1 MMDNGIKRLVTPAM
15 LHNAKNNIKGDI
27 RLMIVSLVLNML
39 GMPVIM
45 LGIMTDV
52 GREFSNVRDYSYTDF
67 WEFMSGLSMLFM
79 LAAFF
84 CGIGFAMN
92 SFRYLYKK
100 QYVDTMLSFPLG
112 RKGRFLSD
120 YFSGLA
126 VYIAQFL
133 PAFIITLIMDIAGH
147 FIYDGRIFADG
158 NCYVFDM
165 QYSVGD
171 VCTVFSSLLPRIL
184 MFGFGLIIVMAMAYT
199 TAVFVISCTGK
210 SNDNV
215 FTVILFNGLLVGM
228 LIKFPMIA
236 CDVLDDIC
244 SNGILEDRVIN
255 FTIPYFSPAG
265 ALFYLFYT
273 VLEHAEKRVG
283 SFLLWLPIT
292 AAVTAGYAFLTY
304 LVYRRRKAEQT
315 GKPVVF
321 DLFFYALMAMAVSL
335 ALFVDLDEF
344 SAIPLIFVAVACFVA
359 SVGRSRGFSTLGRDS
374 VAFLVSV
381 VFTAVMYMLSC
392 GVLEAADAYV
402 PPASAIDRIYMDYG
416 GMNDSDHYYVNTD
429 LFDVD
434 DCTYLP
440 YVSDRESIDIV
451 RKLHRNSAAKGEF
464 RRAYDDDSPYR
475 TLTIVYKLKTGGKVI
490 REYTVY
496 GDELEMLY
504 SIDYALK
511 RDTSPRA

>member
-27 RLMIVSLVLNML
+27 RLMIVGLVLNML

-52 GREFSNVRDYSYTDF
+52 GREFSNVRDHSYTDF

-147 FIYDGRIFADG
+147 IVYDGRIFADG

-165 QYSVGD
+165 QYNVGD
-171 VCTVFSSLLPRIL
+171 VCTVFSALMPRIL

-199 TAVFVISCTGK
+199 TAVFVISCMGK

-228 LIKFPMIA
+228 MVKFPMIA
-236 CDVLDDIC
+236 CDILDDIC
-244 SNGILEDRVIN
+244 SNGILREKVIDV
-255 FTIPYFSPAG
+255 TIPYFSPAG
-265 ALFYLFYT
+265 ALFWLFYT

-304 LVYRRRKAEQT
+304 LVYRRRRAEQT

-321 DLFFYALMAMAVSL
+321 DLFFHALMCMAVSL
-335 ALFVDLDEF
+335 ALFIDLDEF
-344 SAIPLIFVAVACFVA
+344 TAIPIIFVAVACFVA
-359 SVGRSRGFSTLGRDS
+359 SVGRSRGFSNLGKDA

-402 PPASAIDRIYMDYG
+402 PPASAIDRVYMDYG
-416 GMNDSDHYYVNTD
+416 GMNDSNHYYVNTD

-451 RKLHRNSAAKGEF
+451 RKLHKNSAAKGEF

-504 SIDYALK
+504 SLDYALK